1 MSSLDEFLKASA
13 ALHRHLCPRQVLG
26 IRIGMMA
33 GEALGLELPQSDK
46 RLCAIV
52 ETDGCASD
60 GIAVATNC
68 WVGRR
73 TMRVEDYGKVAA
85 AFVDTLT
92 GQTIRIAPR
101 FDARDRAHQYA
112 PEARNRWEAMLLGYR
127 RMPSNELLVVQHVV
141 LKTPVEQLISHAGER
156 IVCDRCGEEILN
168 QREIVREG
176 VRLCRW
182 CAGEAYYRLTDP
194 ALLGAA
200 AECDSES

>member
-1 MSSLDEFLKASA
+1 MMS
-13 ALHRHLCPRQVLG
+13 
-26 IRIGMMA
+26 

-46 RLCAIV
+46 RLYAIV

-85 AFVDTLT
+85 AFADTLT

-101 FDARDRAHQYA
+101 FDARDRAFQHA
-112 PEARNRWEAMLLGYR
+112 PEARSRWEAMLLGYQ

-182 CAGEAYYRLTDP
+182 CAGDSYYSLCDEP
-194 ALLGAA
+194 APVMPQDLRGL
-200 AECDSES
+200 